1 MHIFRIINKILNNH
15 WFNLNLFKKLFIS
28 LWLKVNFNSKFLY
41 LYYVRNENLWLEGF
55 LFDFLQKKSAD
66 IWVRKFVIY
75 TGFLFSE
82 RLVFDSIIKL
92 YIDYVIWSMHKI
104 TIFEVSNVF
113 EMLSIITYFIVTL
126 FFILILS
133 IIIL

>member
-1 MHIFRIINKILNNH
+1 MHIFHVINKIYNNH
-15 WFNLNLFKKLFIS
+15 WLNLNLFKKLFIS

-41 LYYVRNENLWLEGF
+41 LYYIRNENLWLEGF

-92 YIDYVIWSMHKI
+92 YIDYVIWSMHKL